1 MNTRTLVAIFI
12 TLALIIAVFA
22 ISRLNVTGKAGSGLS
37 KDFIYDI
44 NTIAKIDPNLILYVE
59 SVGPIGTGFTSSHA
73 IAVASNEMIYVAG
86 DKAVRIFSENGQV
99 HQEVKLSAEPRCLA
113 VANDNKIYPPD
124 VRRIYVGMKDHVEIY
139 DRQGNRLAAWQSLG
153 DDAILTSIAVSE
165 NNVFVADA
173 GDRIVIRYDGNGKV
187 INYIGKKDKSK
198 NIPGFVIP
206 SPYFDIAVGSDGL
219 LRAVNP
225 GNHRIETYTFD
236 GDLQFQWGKFS
247 ADLEGFTGC
256 CNPVN
261 FAILEDG
268 TYVTCEKGLIR
279 VKIYSRDGRFL
290 GVVAGPQQLVVGSVS
305 RICYLP
311 AECRSGGFDVAVDTK
326 GRVFVLDTIK
336 NIVRIFSRKKAE

>member
-1 MNTRTLVAIFI
+1 MNIKALAVVLII
-12 TLALIIAVFA
+12 LALIIAVFA

-59 SVGPIGTGFTSSHA
+59 SVEPIATGFTSSHA
-73 IAVASNEMIYVAG
+73 IAVAFNEMIYVAG

-113 VANDNKIYPPD
+113 VANDNKIY
-124 VRRIYVGMKDHVEIY
+124 VGMKDHVEIY

-153 DDAILTSIAVSE
+153 DDAILTSIAVS
-165 NNVFVADA
+165 NNDVFVADA
-173 GDRIVIRYDGNGKV
+173 GDRIVIRYDVNGNV
-187 INYIGKKDKSK
+187 INYIGKRDRSK

-236 GDLQFQWGKFS
+236 GDLQFQWGRFS
-247 ADLEGFTGC
+247 TDLEGFTGC

-290 GVVAGPQQLVVGSVS
+290 GVVAGPQQLVAGSVS

-311 AECRSGGFDVAVDTK
+311 AECRSGGFDVAADTK

-336 NIVRIFSRKKAE
+336 NIVRIFSRKKTE